1 VSELTLPAT
10 VQADHRRPRLG
21 VAMTLSAACL
31 WAINGAVSKVILVST
46 GISSLRLTELRAT
59 AACAGLALGLLVLAR
74 ERLRF
79 TRQEVPFLAFY
90 GICGFALV
98 QWLYFVSIEYLPIGI
113 ALLIEFTGPV
123 LVALWVRLVWHEPVR
138 RRVWAALALALLG
151 LALVAEV
158 WQGFVLDALGVAAAL
173 GAAVALAIYLL
184 VGEKGVVHRDP
195 FSLVCLALFFASVFW
210 AVVQPWWS
218 FPFEDL
224 QGDTSLLGNLS
235 DVTVPVWTLVLWLVT
250 LGTIVPFV
258 LSMASLRHLPAV
270 TVVVIAMF
278 EPVAASVVAW
288 FWLDET
294 LAVAQLVGGA
304 IVLIGIVLAETA
316 RFQQRS

>member
-1 VSELTLPAT
+1 MSELTLPPSEQA
-10 VQADHRRPRLG
+10 ADHRRPRLG
-21 VAMTLSAACL
+21 VAMTLAAACL
-31 WAINGAVSKVILVST
+31 WAVNGAVSKVILVST

-59 AACAGLALGLLVLAR
+59 AACAGLALGLLVLAPG
-74 ERLRF
+74 RLRF
-79 TRQEVPFLAFY
+79 TRRDIPFLAFY

-123 LVALWVRLVWHEPVR
+123 LVALWVRLVWHEAVR

-151 LALVAEV
+151 LALVAQV
-158 WQGFVLDALGVAAAL
+158 WQGFVLDTVGVVAAL
-173 GAAVALAIYLL
+173 GAAVALAVYLI

-195 FSLVCLALFFASVFW
+195 FSLLCLALFFASVFW

-224 QGDTSLLGNLS
+224 RGETSLLGNLAHVS
-235 DVTVPVWTLVLWLVT
+235 VPVWTLVLWLVT
-250 LGTIVPFV
+250 LGTILPFL
-258 LSMASLRHLPAV
+258 LSIASLRHLPAV
-270 TVVVIAMF
+270 TVGVIAMF

-294 LAVAQLVGGA
+294 LAVSQLIGGA
-304 IVLIGIVLAETA
+304 IVLVGIVLAETA
-316 RFQQRS
+316 RIQRA

>member
-1 VSELTLPAT
+1 MSELTLPPGERA
-10 VQADHRRPRLG
+10 ADHRRPRLG
-21 VAMTLSAACL
+21 VAMTLAAACL
-31 WAINGAVSKVILVST
+31 WAVNGAVSKVILVST

-59 AACAGLALGLLVLAR
+59 AACAGLALGLLVLAPG
-74 ERLRF
+74 RLRF
-79 TRQEVPFLAFY
+79 TRRDIPFLAFY

-123 LVALWVRLVWHEPVR
+123 LVALWVRLVWKEPVR

-151 LALVAEV
+151 LALVAQV
-158 WQGFVLDALGVAAAL
+158 RQGFVLDTVGVVAAL
-173 GAAVALAIYLL
+173 GAAVALAVYLI

-195 FSLVCLALFFASVFW
+195 FSLLCLALFFASLFW

-224 QGDTSLLGNLS
+224 QGETSLLGNLA
-235 DVTVPVWTLVLWLVT
+235 DVSVPVWTLVLWLVT
-250 LGTIVPFV
+250 LGTIVPFL
-258 LSMASLRHLPAV
+258 LSIASLRHLPAV
-270 TVVVIAMF
+270 TVGVIAMF

-294 LAVAQLVGGA
+294 LAVSQLIGGG
-304 IVLIGIVLAETA
+304 IVLVGIVLAETS
-316 RFQQRS
+316 RLPSR

>member
-1 VSELTLPAT
+1 MSELTLPAT
-10 VQADHRRPRLG
+10 KQSHHRRPRLG
-21 VAMTLSAACL
+21 AAMTLTAACL

-46 GISSLRLTELRAT
+46 GISALRLTELRAT
-59 AACAGLALGLLVLAR
+59 AACAGLAIGLLVVAG

-79 TRQEVPFLAFY
+79 TRREIPLLVFY

-123 LVALWVRLVWHEPVR
+123 LVALWVRLVWREPVR

-151 LALVAEV
+151 LGLVAEV
-158 WQGFVLDALGVAAAL
+158 WQGFVLDAVGVAAAL

-184 VGEKGVVHRDP
+184 VGEQGVVHRDP
-195 FSLVCLALFFASVFW
+195 VSLLCLALFFASVFW

-235 DVTVPVWTLVLWLVT
+235 HVSVPVWTLVLWLVT
-250 LGTIVPFV
+250 LGTIVPYL
-258 LSMASLRHLPAV
+258 LSIASLRHLPAV
-270 TVVVIAMF
+270 TVGVIAMF

-294 LAVAQLVGGA
+294 LAAAQLVGGA
-304 IVLIGIVLAETA
+304 TVLVGIVLAETS
-316 RFQQRS
+316 RVQQRS

>member
-1 VSELTLPAT
+1 
-10 VQADHRRPRLG
+10 
-21 VAMTLSAACL
+21 MTLFAACL

-59 AACAGLALGLLVLAR
+59 AACAGLAFGLFLLAR

-79 TRQEVPFLAFY
+79 TRREIPFLAFY

-270 TVVVIAMF
+270 TVGVIAMF

-304 IVLIGIVLAETA
+304 IVLVGIVLAETS
-316 RFQQRS
+316 RVQQRS

>member
-1 VSELTLPAT
+1 
-10 VQADHRRPRLG
+10 
-21 VAMTLSAACL
+21 MTLSAACL

-79 TRQEVPFLAFY
+79 TRKEVPFLAFY

-158 WQGFVLDALGVAAAL
+158 WWGFVLDALGVAAAL
-173 GAAVALAIYLL
+173 GAAVALAIYLI

-270 TVVVIAMF
+270 TVGVIAMF

-304 IVLIGIVLAETA
+304 IVLIGIVLAETS
-316 RFQQRS
+316 RVQQRS

>member
-184 VGEKGVVHRDP
+184 VGEKGVAHRDP

-270 TVVVIAMF
+270 TVGVIAMF